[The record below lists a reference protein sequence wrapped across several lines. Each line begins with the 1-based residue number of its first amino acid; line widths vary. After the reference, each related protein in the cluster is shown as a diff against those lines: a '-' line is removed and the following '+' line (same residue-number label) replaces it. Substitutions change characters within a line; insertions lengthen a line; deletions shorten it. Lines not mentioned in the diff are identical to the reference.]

1 MEPQNSDGLLC
12 SIAKM
17 YVSGPRFNWQC
28 FNHFRE
34 QGFEFRE
41 ERLLPEVAA
50 TQAKSS
56 SLSLHDQLKAT
67 EPQAELETEKFGEV
81 FGRPHSIWRMHISFA
96 GAPPSAEDQA
106 YLAAVHR
113 QQLSTYTKQR
123 KQAMRDEQDF
133 AAAVAAASVSAAVLP
148 ATAASDRGS
157 KRPRTPPGSATEHE
171 AADSSADS
179 FAQLKPLDTTPIPR
193 FHASQLPSA
202 HAALGGLPKRPRADT
217 AAPAQAEVPLTDTVQ
232 RGLVQYSSG
241 DESD

>member
-1 MEPQNSDGLLC
+1 M
-12 SIAKM
+12 
-17 YVSGPRFNWQC
+17 
-28 FNHFRE
+28 
-34 QGFEFRE
+34 
-41 ERLLPEVAA
+41 AA

-67 EPQAELETEKFGEV
+67 EPQAELVTEKFGEV

-123 KQAMRDEQDF
+123 KQAMQDEQDF
-133 AAAVAAASVSAAVLP
+133 VAAVVSASAAAASASAAVLP
-148 ATAASDRGS
+148 APAASDRGS
-157 KRPRTPPGSATEHE
+157 KRPRTPPGSASEHQ

-179 FAQLKPLDTTPIPR
+179 FAQLKPHDTTPIPR